1 MMFHRLRLIN
11 KNQLGFTLI
20 ELVMAIAI
28 SGVITGAIT
37 GTIFQVIV
45 GSARTNNHM
54 IAVTQV
60 QDAGYWLSHDAQM
73 IQQAPV
79 IVDERW

>member
-28 SGVITGAIT
+28 STVITGAIT
-37 GTIFQVIV
+37 STLLPGDY
-45 GSARTNNHM
+45 RECPH
-54 IAVTQV
+54 
-60 QDAGYWLSHDAQM
+60 
-73 IQQAPV
+73 
-79 IVDERW
+79 